1 MEMNSIICF
10 IFAAYGLSN
19 LLVYGSGPFNIL
31 GKIREKSYEILPTI
45 GEMLECMM
53 CTSTNIGWIISLIDI
68 LFIKTLNITPF
79 NILIDND
86 SLWYII
92 IPMDA
97 FITSGCVW
105 LLHTAQ
111 EMLESITN
119 KNNDGNISE

>member
-1 MEMNSIICF
+1 MNSIICF

-53 CTSTNIGWIISLIDI
+53 CTSTNIGWFISLIDI